1 MSLWAVPS
9 ASPLAGVAKR
19 TYHFALLRRN
29 HSRQDSALKSAITS
43 WSSARP
49 VAQAK
54 ITIARGKSSSM
65 MGSYRPAGWQQV
77 KAPGPLALSNLL
89 FAWGEITTTA

>member
-1 MSLWAVPS
+1 
-9 ASPLAGVAKR
+9 
-19 TYHFALLRRN
+19 
-29 HSRQDSALKSAITS
+29 
-43 WSSARP
+43 
-49 VAQAK
+49 
-54 ITIARGKSSSM
+54 M